1 MKNKRILS
9 WLLTL
14 MMIFTLVPANVFAD
28 SLSEGDVVA
37 TKSAE
42 FDPET
47 GEATV
52 TLTVTGEDKETH
64 YGADI
69 ILIVDESGGMGG
81 KLGKINYTCKSKE
94 YNTAVCEST
103 EYEEHECGCDD
114 FTKDKKVCG
123 SKTYYKKDIGF
134 FTTKIR
140 YFCSDCD
147 CKLGKNEPDD
157 NWQCENRIDTY
168 TCDKC
173 GYETTDWDE
182 YVDAIVWGCPNIVS
196 HTCSKCGAELG
207 AEEPPSGWKC
217 SSEKYTCAECGEDL
231 GYTKPDADWQCNT
244 VHNTDRMTLAKA
256 ASKEFAA
263 NVLGG
268 DNRLAIIGF
277 SSSSGNNHSQGF
289 TSSLE
294 TVNGVI
300 DQFSAGGGTNYTSA
314 LNTAIGFLNGRNK
327 ARPLYVVMMSDG
339 APGKYGESADD
350 LNWNGINQAKS
361 LKEDYSATIY
371 TIGIGLSGDASALKA
386 LSSNKDGEKLY
397 QNVNVNSMEKDLGN
411 VLDTIAGAIEKTP
424 AGRNTVM
431 TDKVNLE
438 EFEWVG
444 FEGSHEGANYENGT
458 ITWDIGNTS
467 ENVQTL
473 KFKIRL
479 KQEYFEAGGTY
490 NTNETVWVTYTDV
503 GGVEGVTIP
512 KEEIGHPNVT
522 ADAKNITATYIA
534 ETGGSVSNASETI
547 RPSQSFTGSTATSDA
562 GYTFLGWFEGSD
574 KISDNAHFIPTD
586 KVSKTYTAK
595 FAENTVTINYIAGEN
610 GEVGRK
616 TETVGVVNGEVQG
629 STATADT
636 NYHFVNWTDADGEV
650 ASTEAAIKPDK
661 ADGTYTANFAED
673 QVTIS
678 YEAGA
683 GGSIDETSEV
693 IGVVNGSA
701 QGSTAT
707 PDNGYHFLGW
717 FDGSNKVSDD
727 AAFAPEKVDGV
738 NQAKTYTAKFAETMV
753 TINYVA
759 GANGSVTKDKETIGV
774 VNGEVQGSTATPFEN
789 YHFVN
794 WTDAEGNEV
803 GTDLELVPS
812 LADGTYT
819 ANFAEDQVTIQYK
832 AETGGRLTGAAQ
844 ESVFVV
850 NGDPAG
856 TTVETLPGYTFL
868 GWFDGDIIVSPDLN
882 FIPQKVNGVNEAKV
896 YTAKFEEHEVTIL
909 YEAELGGTVNR
920 SFETIGASTGVVE
933 GSTATADTGYTFLG
947 WFDGDTKVSPDFTF
961 KPEKVNGINIEKT
974 YTAKFKENEITILYE
989 AEQGGTVS
997 LTMEVV
1003 GEVTGEIK
1011 GSTATAN
1018 DGYTFLG
1025 WFDGDTKID
1034 DNEIFEPTERIS
1046 NSYIA
1051 KFKENTVTIN
1061 YIAGENG
1068 EVGRETETVGVVN
1081 GEVQGS
1087 TATADTNY
1095 HFVNWTDADGDVAST
1110 EAAIKPDKA
1119 DGTYTANFAE
1129 DQVTISYEAE
1139 AGGSI
1144 DETSEVVGVVTGIAK
1159 GSTATPD
1166 DGYHFLGWFDGSN
1179 KVGDEAAFAPQ
1190 KVNDV
1195 NVEKTY
1201 IAKFAETMVTINY
1214 VAGAN
1219 GSVTSDTET
1228 VGLAGGSVQGST
1240 AIPFENYHFVNWTDS
1255 EGSEVGTD
1263 LELVPSLADGTYT
1276 ANFAEDQVTIQYKA
1290 ETGGRLTGAAQES
1303 VFVVNGNPAGTI
1315 VETLPGYTFLGW
1327 FDGDMKVSS
1336 DLAFIPQKVNNI
1348 NEAKIYTAK
1357 FEENNVTIRYEA
1369 EPGGTANR
1377 SSETIGASTG
1387 VAEGSTASADAGY
1400 SFLGWFDGVNKVSSE
1415 LSFVP
1420 QKVDNLNIE
1429 KTYIAKFTEN
1439 LVTIN
1444 YIAEEGGSV
1453 SLPSET
1459 IGGVTGTVAGS
1470 TATADL
1476 GYEFVGWHDEEGF
1489 VSDDANLIP
1498 EQVEGMY
1505 VGNTYKA
1512 VFEKLIKV
1520 TYYVDGAQSG
1530 DPEYYHW
1537 EEKITIR
1544 ENPTKSGYRFSNW
1557 NLSELSSYEGEYYV
1571 IDENEDYEVSITG
1584 TFSKKKKHKKDDPIV
1599 TIEDEE
1605 VPLAGML
1612 QLNKVDHF
1620 NYVAGYPAGDVR
1632 PNNNITREEVAMI
1645 FYRLLTD
1652 TSRDMFF
1659 TAEENF
1665 TDVAS
1670 NRWSV
1675 NAIATLANGD
1685 IIKGYNNGTFGAG
1698 KSITRGEF
1706 ATIASKFDALEE
1718 VDKEL
1723 FTDVEGHWAK
1733 SYINSAAT
1741 KGWIKGYEDGSF
1753 KPDQYITRAEAMTL
1767 INKVLERRIN
1777 EAGLIDGYKVFP
1789 DNKKGAWYYYEVIE
1803 ATNNHNYAERA
1814 SMLDMETW
1822 TEVLPDKT
1830 WK

>member
-1 MKNKRILS
+1 MKHIRILS

-14 MMIFTLVPANVFAD
+14 MMIFTLVPVNVFAD
-28 SLSEGDVVA
+28 NLSEGDVVA

-42 FDPET
+42 FDLET

-69 ILIVDESGGMGG
+69 ILIVDESGSMSGD
-81 KLGKINYTCKSKE
+81 KGKINYTCRSKE
-94 YNTAVCEST
+94 YNTAACEST
-103 EYEEHECGCDD
+103 EYKEHACGGTD
-114 FTKDKKVCG
+114 FSKKVCG

-140 YFCSDCD
+140 YFCSECNSN
-147 CKLGKNEPDD
+147 LGKNEPDA

-168 TCDKC
+168 ICNKC
-173 GYETTDWDE
+173 GYETTDLDE
-182 YVDAIVWGCPNIVS
+182 YLDSIIWGCPNVVS
-196 HTCSKCGAELG
+196 HTCSKCGVELG
-207 AEEPPSGWKC
+207 AESPAADWKC
-217 SSEKYTCAECGEDL
+217 SSEKYTCAECGTDL
-231 GYTKPDADWQCNT
+231 GYTKPDANWQCNT

-263 NVLGG
+263 NVLTG
-268 DNRLAIIGF
+268 DNRLAIVGF

-300 DQFSAGGGTNYTSA
+300 DQFSANGGTNYTSA

-339 APGKYGESADD
+339 APGSRNGNGVND
-350 LNWNGINQAKS
+350 LNWNGKNQAKS

-371 TIGIGLSGDASALKA
+371 TIGIGLSSDASALKV

-411 VLDTIAGAIEKTP
+411 VLDTIAGAIEKIS

-503 GGVEGVTIP
+503 DGIEGVTIP

-522 ADAKNITATYIA
+522 ADAKNITVTYVA

-547 RPSQSFTGSTATSDA
+547 RPSQSFTGSTATPDA

-574 KISDNAHFIPTD
+574 KVSDNAHFIPAD
-586 KVSKTYTAK
+586 KVPKTYTAK

-610 GEVGRK
+610 GKVGRK

-636 NYHFVNWTDADGEV
+636 NYHFVNWTDEDGEV

-693 IGVVNGSA
+693 IGVETGIA
-701 QGSTAT
+701 KGSTAT
-707 PDNGYHFLGW
+707 PDDGYHFLGW
-717 FDGSNKVSDD
+717 FDGSNKVSDY
-727 AAFAPEKVDGV
+727 AAFAPKKVDGV
-738 NQAKTYTAKFAETMV
+738 NKTKTYTAKFAETMV

-759 GANGSVTKDKETIGV
+759 EANGSVTNDTETVGLA
-774 VNGEVQGSTATPFEN
+774 GGSVQGSTAIPFEN

-794 WTDAEGNEV
+794 WTDAKGNVASTEAAFKP
-803 GTDLELVPS
+803 DK
-812 LADGTYT
+812 ADETYT
-819 ANFAEDQVTIQYK
+819 ANFAEDQVTIQYE
-832 AETGGRLTGAAQ
+832 AETGGRLTGAAE

-850 NGDPAG
+850 NGNAAG
-856 TTVETLPGYTFL
+856 STVETLPGYTFL
-868 GWFDGDIIVSPDLN
+868 GWFDGDTNVGTDPA
-882 FIPQKVNGVNEAKV
+882 FAPQKVNGVNKAKV
-896 YTAKFEEHEVTIL
+896 YTAKFEENEVTIS
-909 YEAELGGTVNR
+909 YETELGGTVSR

-947 WFDGDTKVSPDFTF
+947 WFDGDTNVGIDFTF
-961 KPEKVNGINIEKT
+961 VPQKVNGLNVEKT
-974 YTAKFKENEITILYE
+974 YIAKFKENEITIIYE

-997 LTMEVV
+997 LTKEVI

-1025 WFDGDTKID
+1025 WFDGDTNVGTDPAFAPQKV
-1034 DNEIFEPTERIS
+1034 NGVNKAKVYT
-1046 NSYIA
+1046 A
-1051 KFKENTVTIN
+1051 KFEENEVTIS
-1061 YIAGENG
+1061 Y
-1068 EVGRETETVGVVN
+1068 ETELGGTVSRSFETIGASTGVV
-1081 GEVQGS
+1081 EGS
-1087 TATADTNY
+1087 TATADT
-1095 HFVNWTDADGDVAST
+1095 
-1110 EAAIKPDKA
+1110 
-1119 DGTYTANFAE
+1119 
-1129 DQVTISYEAE
+1129 
-1139 AGGSI
+1139 
-1144 DETSEVVGVVTGIAK
+1144 
-1159 GSTATPD
+1159 
-1166 DGYHFLGWFDGSN
+1166 
-1179 KVGDEAAFAPQ
+1179 
-1190 KVNDV
+1190 
-1195 NVEKTY
+1195 
-1201 IAKFAETMVTINY
+1201 
-1214 VAGAN
+1214 
-1219 GSVTSDTET
+1219 
-1228 VGLAGGSVQGST
+1228 
-1240 AIPFENYHFVNWTDS
+1240 
-1255 EGSEVGTD
+1255 
-1263 LELVPSLADGTYT
+1263 
-1276 ANFAEDQVTIQYKA
+1276 
-1290 ETGGRLTGAAQES
+1290 
-1303 VFVVNGNPAGTI
+1303 
-1315 VETLPGYTFLGW
+1315 GYTFLGW
-1327 FDGDMKVSS
+1327 FDGD
-1336 DLAFIPQKVNNI
+1336 
-1348 NEAKIYTAK
+1348 T
-1357 FEENNVTIRYEA
+1357 NV
-1369 EPGGTANR
+1369 GTDF
-1377 SSETIGASTG
+1377 T
-1387 VAEGSTASADAGY
+1387 
-1400 SFLGWFDGVNKVSSE
+1400 
-1415 LSFVP
+1415 FVP
-1420 QKVDNLNIE
+1420 QKVNGLNIE
-1429 KTYIAKFTEN
+1429 KTYTAKFEINSYEVVFVDFDGTELKKENVEHGKGATAPEDPSRAATAEYTYEFTDWDKVFNVVTEPLTVTALYKATKNMVINAEKVNVVYDGETHEIQEEN
-1439 LVTIN
+1439 LSGAPEEATITFGDN
-1444 YIAEEGGSV
+1444 AFENVGEYTVSFKVEKEGYTTTTGTAILTITKRPITIKAGDATRRRNGEALTTTEYKITEGSLVEGHKENVKIGGSQTDV
-1453 SLPSET
+1453 GSSASTVDSVVIMKAFMEDELD
-1459 IGGVTGTVAGS
+1459 VTNNYEIKKENGTLTVTKKPNS
-1470 TATADL
+1470 HKPK
-1476 GYEFVGWHDEEGF
+1476 E
-1489 VSDDANLIP
+1489 P
-1498 EQVEGMY
+1498 E
-1505 VGNTYKA
+1505 
-1512 VFEKLIKV
+1512 
-1520 TYYVDGAQSG
+1520 
-1530 DPEYYHW
+1530 
-1537 EEKITIR
+1537 
-1544 ENPTKSGYRFSNW
+1544 
-1557 NLSELSSYEGEYYV
+1557 
-1571 IDENEDYEVSITG
+1571 
-1584 TFSKKKKHKKDDPIV
+1584 V

-1612 QLNKVDHF
+1612 ELNKVDHF

-1659 TAEENF
+1659 ASEENF

-1698 KSITRGEF
+1698 KSITRAEF

-1723 FTDVEGHWAK
+1723 FTDVEKHWAK

-1803 ATNNHNYAERA
+1803 ATNNHNYADRA
-1814 SMLDMETW
+1814 SMSDMETW
-1822 TEVLPDKT
+1822 TKVLPDKT